1 LVRFL
6 LFEHP
11 ACADMMHIHGWERS
25 MRRRDFLA
33 LAAGG
38 AAVSPVRSWAQRT
51 TAIPRVGVLWHAAD
65 ADGEWPYYGCLLDGF
80 EELGYGQRK
89 IELIHRFPGEKPEK
103 FQGMAAELAALA
115 PDVLVGVGGA
125 APYVKKATSSIPMVF
140 MYVADPIGAK
150 LVESIRHPGGNA
162 TGLTN
167 FGLELVGKR
176 LEYLKEI
183 TPQLARVAMIVNPTN
198 PISNFYVE
206 QANAAGPKLG
216 LTCKPYNVG
225 TLDGLE
231 PAFDAMMGDGVEA
244 VIFNAESLF
253 YVGKKRIAELAL
265 ARKLP
270 CCGYVKEVL
279 DAGMLISYGAD
290 QRLIARRTAYYVDR
304 ILKGERPAD
313 MPVEQPTRFQLCINL
328 TTAKA
333 LGLTI
338 PPTLLARADEV
349 IE

>member
-1 LVRFL
+1 MMRF
-6 LFEHP
+6 
-11 ACADMMHIHGWERS
+11 HGWERS
-25 MRRRDFLA
+25 MKRRDVLA
-33 LAAGG
+33 LAMG
-38 AAVSPVRSWAQRT
+38 AAALSPVRSWAQRGT
-51 TAIPRVGVLWHAAD
+51 TMPRVGVLWHAAN
-65 ADGEWPYYGCLLDGF
+65 ADGEWPYYGSLHEGF
-80 EELGYGQRK
+80 EELGYRQGK
-89 IELIHRFPGEKPEK
+89 NDLIHRFPDEKPER
-103 FQGMAAELAALA
+103 FQSMAAELVALA

-125 APYVKKATSSIPMVF
+125 APYVKKATATIPMVF

-183 TPQLARVAMIVNPTN
+183 NPQLAKVGMIVNPTN

-206 QANAAGPKLG
+206 QSNAAGPKLG

-225 TLDGLE
+225 TLDDLE
-231 PAFDAMMGDGVEA
+231 PAFDAMVGEGMEA
-244 VIFNAESLF
+244 LFFNAESLF
-253 YVGKKRIAELAL
+253 YVGKERIAQLAL

-270 CCGYVKEVL
+270 SCGYVKEVL
-279 DAGMLISYGAD
+279 DAGALISYGAD
-290 QRLIARRTAYYVDR
+290 QRLIARRTASYVDR

-338 PPTLLARADEV
+338 PLTLLARADDV

>member
-1 LVRFL
+1 MGQEMKRREVMSLIAGVAAWPVMARA
-6 LFEHP
+6 E
-11 ACADMMHIHGWERS
+11 ERH
-25 MRRRDFLA
+25 R
-33 LAAGG
+33 
-38 AAVSPVRSWAQRT
+38 VPK
-51 TAIPRVGVLWHAAD
+51 VGVLWHAAD
-65 ADGEWPYYGCLLDGF
+65 AGGEWPYYGCLHDGF
-80 EELGYGQRK
+80 EELGYTSGK
-89 IELIHRFPGEKPEK
+89 IELIDRFPNEKPDRFK
-103 FQGMAAELAALA
+103 SLAAELVALA
-115 PDVLVGVGGA
+115 PDVLIGVGGA
-125 APYVKKATSSIPMVF
+125 APYVKKANSTIPMVF

-176 LEYLKEI
+176 FSYLKEI
-183 TPQLARVAMIVNPTN
+183 NPLLTKVAMMVNPTN
-198 PISNFYVE
+198 PISAFYIS
-206 QANAAGPKLG
+206 QANEAGAKLG
-216 LTCKPYNVG
+216 LSCKPYNIG
-225 TLDGLE
+225 TVDDLE
-231 PAFDAMMGDGVEA
+231 PAFDAMVADGMQA
-244 VIFNAESLF
+244 VLFNAESLF
-253 YVGKKRIAELAL
+253 FVGRKKIAELSL

-279 DAGMLISYGAD
+279 EAGVLISYGAD

-304 ILKGERPAD
+304 ILKGEKPAD

-338 PPTLLARADEV
+338 SPTLLAQADDV

>member
-1 LVRFL
+1 
-6 LFEHP
+6 
-11 ACADMMHIHGWERS
+11 MK
-25 MRRRDFLA
+25 RREVMALIATAAAWPVLA
-33 LAAGG
+33 K
-38 AAVSPVRSWAQRT
+38 AQHRV
-51 TAIPRVGVLWHAAD
+51 PRVGVLWHAGD
-65 ADGEWPYYGCLLDGF
+65 EDGETPYFGSLLEGF
-80 EELGYGQRK
+80 GELGYDKGK
-89 IELIHRFPGEKPEK
+89 IELIHRFPNEKPEA
-103 FQGMAAELAALA
+103 FRAMAAELVALS

-125 APYVKKATSSIPMVF
+125 APYVKQATSTIPMVF

-167 FGLELVGKR
+167 FGVELVGKR

-183 TPQLARVAMIVNPTN
+183 VPQLKTVGMMVNPTN
-198 PISNFYVE
+198 PISAFYIT
-206 QANAAGPKLG
+206 QANEAGTKLG
-216 LTCKPYNVG
+216 LSCKPYQVG
-225 TLDGLE
+225 KLDDLE
-231 PAFDAMMGDGVEA
+231 PAFDAMAKDGMQA

-253 YVGKKRIAELAL
+253 FLGKKKIAELAL

-279 DAGMLISYGAD
+279 EAGLLISYGAD

-304 ILKGERPAD
+304 ILKGEKPAD
-313 MPVEQPTRFQLCINL
+313 MPVEQPTRFQLAINL

-333 LGLTI
+333 LGLPI
-338 PPTLLARADEV
+338 PPTLLAQADEV

>member
-1 LVRFL
+1 M
-6 LFEHP
+6 E
-11 ACADMMHIHGWERS
+11 
-25 MRRRDFLA
+25 RRDVMVLIA
-33 LAAGG
+33 G
-38 AAVSPVRSWAQRT
+38 AAAWPMVVRAQQRHRV
-51 TAIPRVGVLWHAAD
+51 PKVGVLWHAAD

-80 EELGYGQRK
+80 EELGYSQGK
-89 IELIHRFPGEKPEK
+89 IELIHRFPDEKPEK
-103 FQGMAAELAALA
+103 FQSMAAELVALA

-125 APYVKKATSSIPMVF
+125 APYVKKATSTIPMVF

-150 LVESIRHPGGNA
+150 LVESIRRPGGNA

-183 TPQLARVAMIVNPTN
+183 NPQLARAAMIVNPTN
-198 PISNFYVE
+198 PISNFYIE
-206 QANAAGPKLG
+206 QSNAAATKLG

-225 TLDGLE
+225 TLDDLE
-231 PAFDAMMGDGVEA
+231 PAFDAMIGDRMEA
-244 VIFNAESLF
+244 VFFNAESLF

-313 MPVEQPTRFQLCINL
+313 MPVEQPTLFQLCINL

-338 PPTLLARADEV
+338 SPTLLARADEV

>member
-1 LVRFL
+1 MKRRDALALITGAAAWPMVVRAQ
-6 LFEHP
+6 E
-11 ACADMMHIHGWERS
+11 
-25 MRRRDFLA
+25 RRR
-33 LAAGG
+33 
-38 AAVSPVRSWAQRT
+38 VPK
-51 TAIPRVGVLWHAAD
+51 IGVLWHAAD

-80 EELGYGQRK
+80 EELGGYSQGK
-89 IELIHRFPGEKPEK
+89 VELIHRFPDERPEK
-103 FQGMAAELAALA
+103 FQSMAAELVTLS

-125 APYVKKATSSIPMVF
+125 APYVKKATSTIPIVF

-167 FGLELVGKR
+167 FGLELAGKR

-183 TPQLARVAMIVNPTN
+183 IPQLSKVALLVNPTN
-198 PISNFYVE
+198 PISSFYITQSFE
-206 QANAAGPKLG
+206 AAPKLG

-231 PAFDAMMGDGVEA
+231 GAFDAMVADGMEA
-244 VIFNAESLF
+244 VVFNAESLY

-270 CCGYVKEVL
+270 SCGYVKEVL
-279 DAGMLISYGAD
+279 EAGVLISYGAD

-304 ILKGERPAD
+304 ILKGEKPAD
-313 MPVEQPTRFQLCINL
+313 MPVEQPTGFQLCVNL

-338 PPTLLARADEV
+338 PPTLLASADEV

>member
-1 LVRFL
+1 
-6 LFEHP
+6 
-11 ACADMMHIHGWERS
+11 MK
-25 MRRRDFLA
+25 RREVMA
-33 LAAGG
+33 LIAG
-38 AAVSPVRSWAQRT
+38 AATWPIGLRAQQRGRV
-51 TAIPRVGVLWHAAD
+51 PKVGVLWHAAD

-80 EELGYGQRK
+80 GELGYAPGK
-89 IELIHRFPGEKPEK
+89 IDFIHRFPNEKPDK
-103 FQGMAAELAALA
+103 FHSMAAELVALA

-125 APYVKKATSSIPMVF
+125 APYVRKATSDIPVVF

-150 LVESIRHPGGNA
+150 LVESIRRPGGNA

-183 TPQLARVAMIVNPTN
+183 VPSLTKVAMMVNPTN

-206 QANAAGPKLG
+206 QSNAAGPKLG
-216 LTCKPYNVG
+216 LTCKPYNIG
-225 TLDGLE
+225 TLDDIA
-231 PAFDAMMGDGVEA
+231 PAFDAMVSDGMEA
-244 VIFNAESLF
+244 VTFNAESLF
-253 YVGKKRIAELAL
+253 YVGKKKIAELAL

-279 DAGMLISYGAD
+279 DAGALISYGAD

-304 ILKGERPAD
+304 ILKGEKPAE

-338 PPTLLARADEV
+338 PPTLLASADEV

>member
-1 LVRFL
+1 
-6 LFEHP
+6 
-11 ACADMMHIHGWERS
+11 MK
-25 MRRRDFLA
+25 RRDVMTLIA
-33 LAAGG
+33 G
-38 AAVSPVRSWAQRT
+38 AAAWSGAARAQEHRRV
-51 TAIPRVGVLWHAAD
+51 PKVGVLWHAAD
-65 ADGEWPYYGCLLDGF
+65 ADGEWPYYGCLHDGF
-80 EELGYGQRK
+80 EELGYTSGK
-89 IELIHRFPGEKPEK
+89 IELIHRFSNEKPEK
-103 FQGMAAELAALA
+103 FQTMVAELVALA

-125 APYVKKATSSIPMVF
+125 APYVKKATSTIPMVF

-183 TPQLARVAMIVNPTN
+183 IPQLAKVAMIVNPTN
-198 PISNFYVE
+198 PISKFYVE
-206 QANAAGPKLG
+206 QSNAAGPKLG

-225 TLDGLE
+225 TLGGLE
-231 PAFDAMMGDGVEA
+231 PAFDAMVGDRMEA
-244 VIFNAESLF
+244 VFFNAESLF
-253 YVGKKRIAELAL
+253 YVGRKTIAELAL

-270 CCGYVKEVL
+270 SCGYVREVL
-279 DAGMLISYGAD
+279 DAGALISYGAD

-313 MPVEQPTRFQLCINL
+313 MPVEQPTGFQLCINL
-328 TTAKA
+328 ITAKA

-338 PPTLLARADEV
+338 PPTLVASADEV

>member
-1 LVRFL
+1 
-6 LFEHP
+6 
-11 ACADMMHIHGWERS
+11 MK
-25 MRRRDFLA
+25 RRDVMVLI
-33 LAAGG
+33 AG
-38 AAVSPVRSWAQRT
+38 ATAWPMVVRAQQRHRV
-51 TAIPRVGVLWHAAD
+51 PKVGVLWHAAD

-80 EELGYGQRK
+80 EELGYSQGK
-89 IELIHRFPGEKPEK
+89 IELIHRFPDEKPGK
-103 FQGMAAELAALA
+103 FQSMAAELVALA

-125 APYVKKATSSIPMVF
+125 APYVKKATSTIPMVF

-150 LVESIRHPGGNA
+150 LVESIRRPGGNA

-183 TPQLARVAMIVNPTN
+183 NPQLARAAMIVNPTN
-198 PISNFYVE
+198 PISNFYIE
-206 QANAAGPKLG
+206 QSNAAATKLG

-225 TLDGLE
+225 TLDDLE
-231 PAFDAMMGDGVEA
+231 PAFDAMIGDRMEA
-244 VIFNAESLF
+244 VFFNAESLF

-313 MPVEQPTRFQLCINL
+313 MPVEQPTLFQLCINL
-328 TTAKA
+328 TTAKV

-338 PPTLLARADEV
+338 SPTLLARADEV

>member
-1 LVRFL
+1 MGQEMKRREVMSLIAGAAAWPVMARAQ
-6 LFEHP
+6 E
-11 ACADMMHIHGWERS
+11 
-25 MRRRDFLA
+25 RRR
-33 LAAGG
+33 
-38 AAVSPVRSWAQRT
+38 VPK
-51 TAIPRVGVLWHAAD
+51 VGVLWHAAD
-65 ADGEWPYYGCLLDGF
+65 EDGEWPYFGCLHDGF
-80 EELGYGQRK
+80 EELGYGSSK
-89 IELIHRFPGEKPEK
+89 IELIHRFPNEKPEK
-103 FQGMAAELAALA
+103 FQSMAAELVALA

-125 APYVKKATSSIPMVF
+125 APYVKKATSTIPMVF

-183 TPQLARVAMIVNPTN
+183 NPQLTRVAMIVNPTN
-198 PISNFYVE
+198 PISTFYIG
-206 QANAAGPKLG
+206 QANEAGSKLALG
-216 LTCKPYNVG
+216 CKPYNVG
-225 TLDGLE
+225 TIDDLG
-231 PAFDAMMGDGVEA
+231 PAFDAMVTDGMQA
-244 VIFNAESLF
+244 LMFNAESLF
-253 YVGKKRIAELAL
+253 FVGRKQIAELAL

-270 CCGYVKEVL
+270 VCGYVKEVL
-279 DAGMLISYGAD
+279 EAGLLISYGAD

-304 ILKGERPAD
+304 ILKGEKPAD
-313 MPVEQPTRFQLCINL
+313 MPVEQPTSFQLCINL

-338 PPTLLARADEV
+338 PPTLLARADDV

>member
-1 LVRFL
+1 
-6 LFEHP
+6 
-11 ACADMMHIHGWERS
+11 MG
-25 MRRRDFLA
+25 RREFIAGLA
-33 LAAGG
+33 GAAAFPLAAG
-38 AAVSPVRSWAQRT
+38 AQQIKK
-51 TAIPRVGVLWHAAD
+51 IPKVGVLWHASD
-65 ADGEWPYYGCLLDGF
+65 ADGEWPYYGCLLEGF
-80 EELGYGQRK
+80 EELGYSQGK
-89 IELIHRFPGEKPEK
+89 IELIHRFPDEKPEK
-103 FQGMAAELAALA
+103 FQSMTAELVALA

-125 APYVKKATSSIPMVF
+125 APYVKKATSTIPIVF

-150 LVESIRHPGGNA
+150 LVESIRRPGGNA

-183 TPQLARVAMIVNPTN
+183 IPQLAKVAMIVNPTN

-206 QANAAGPKLG
+206 QSNAAGTKLG
-216 LTCKPYNVG
+216 LTCKPYSVG

-231 PAFDAMMGDGVEA
+231 PAFDAMAGDRMEA
-244 VIFNAESLF
+244 VVFNAESLF

-279 DAGMLISYGAD
+279 DSGVLLSYGAD

-328 TTAKA
+328 STAKA

>member
-1 LVRFL
+1 MKRRDVMALIAGAAWPMLVR
-6 LFEHP
+6 
-11 ACADMMHIHGWERS
+11 AQQ
-25 MRRRDFLA
+25 RR
-33 LAAGG
+33 G
-38 AAVSPVRSWAQRT
+38 VPK
-51 TAIPRVGVLWHAAD
+51 VGVLWHAAD
-65 ADGEWPYYGCLLDGF
+65 ADGEWPYYGCLLEGF
-80 EELGYGQRK
+80 EELGYSQGK
-89 IELIHRFPGEKPEK
+89 IELIHRFPDERPEK
-103 FQGMAAELAALA
+103 FQSMAAELVALA

-125 APYVKKATSSIPMVF
+125 APYVKKATSTIPMVF

-150 LVESIRHPGGNA
+150 LVESIRRPGGNA

-183 TPQLARVAMIVNPTN
+183 NPQLARAAMIVNPTN
-198 PISNFYVE
+198 PISNFYIE
-206 QANAAGPKLG
+206 QSNAAATKLG

-225 TLDGLE
+225 TLDDLE
-231 PAFDAMMGDGVEA
+231 SAFNAMAGDRMEA
-244 VIFNAESLF
+244 VTFNAESLF

-279 DAGMLISYGAD
+279 DAGVLISYGAD
-290 QRLIARRTAYYVDR
+290 QRLIARRTADYVDR

>member
-1 LVRFL
+1 V
-6 LFEHP
+6 P
-11 ACADMMHIHGWERS
+11 K
-25 MRRRDFLA
+25 
-33 LAAGG
+33 
-38 AAVSPVRSWAQRT
+38 
-51 TAIPRVGVLWHAAD
+51 VGVLWHAAD
-65 ADGEWPYYGCLLDGF
+65 PDGEWPYYGCLLEGF
-80 EELGYGQRK
+80 EELGYGQGK
-89 IELIHRFPGEKPEK
+89 IEFIHRFPDEKPEK
-103 FQGMAAELAALA
+103 FQSMAAELVALA

-125 APYVKKATSSIPMVF
+125 APYVKKATSTIPMVF
-140 MYVADPIGAK
+140 MYVADPIGAR

-183 TPQLARVAMIVNPTN
+183 NPQLAKVAMIVNPTN

-206 QANAAGPKLG
+206 QSTAAGPKLG
-216 LTCKPYNVG
+216 LTCKPYNV
-225 TLDGLE
+225 E
-231 PAFDAMMGDGVEA
+231 PAFDAMVGDGMEA
-244 VIFNAESLF
+244 IFFNAESLF

-279 DAGMLISYGAD
+279 DAGVLVSYGAD

-338 PPTLLARADEV
+338 PPTLLASADEV

>member
-1 LVRFL
+1 
-6 LFEHP
+6 
-11 ACADMMHIHGWERS
+11 
-25 MRRRDFLA
+25 
-33 LAAGG
+33 
-38 AAVSPVRSWAQRT
+38 
-51 TAIPRVGVLWHAAD
+51 
-65 ADGEWPYYGCLLDGF
+65 
-80 EELGYGQRK
+80 
-89 IELIHRFPGEKPEK
+89 
-103 FQGMAAELAALA
+103 
-115 PDVLVGVGGA
+115 
-125 APYVKKATSSIPMVF
+125 
-140 MYVADPIGAK
+140 
-150 LVESIRHPGGNA
+150 
-162 TGLTN
+162 
-167 FGLELVGKR
+167 
-176 LEYLKEI
+176 
-183 TPQLARVAMIVNPTN
+183 MIVNPTN

-206 QANAAGPKLG
+206 QSNAAGPKLG
-216 LTCKPYNVG
+216 LTCKPYTVG

-231 PAFDAMMGDGVEA
+231 PAFDAMVGDRMEA
-244 VIFNAESLF
+244 VFFNAESLF

-279 DAGMLISYGAD
+279 DAGALISYGAD
-290 QRLIARRTAYYVDR
+290 QRLIALRTAYYVDR

>member
-1 LVRFL
+1 LR
-6 LFEHP
+6 
-11 ACADMMHIHGWERS
+11 AQQHGR
-25 MRRRDFLA
+25 
-33 LAAGG
+33 
-38 AAVSPVRSWAQRT
+38 VPK
-51 TAIPRVGVLWHAAD
+51 VGVLWHAAD

-80 EELGYGQRK
+80 GELGYAPGK
-89 IELIHRFPGEKPEK
+89 IELIHRFPDEKPEK
-103 FQGMAAELAALA
+103 FQSMAAELVALA

-125 APYVKKATSSIPMVF
+125 APYVKKATSDIPVVF

-150 LVESIRHPGGNA
+150 LVESIRRPGGNA

-183 TPQLARVAMIVNPTN
+183 VPSLTKVAMMVNPTN

-206 QANAAGPKLG
+206 QSNAAGPKLG
-216 LTCKPYNVG
+216 LTCKPYNIG
-225 TLDGLE
+225 TLDDIA
-231 PAFDAMMGDGVEA
+231 PAFDAMVSDGMEA
-244 VIFNAESLF
+244 VTFNAESLF
-253 YVGKKRIAELAL
+253 YVGKKKIAELAL

-279 DAGMLISYGAD
+279 DAGSLISYGAD
-290 QRLIARRTAYYVDR
+290 QRLIARRTAYFVDR
-304 ILKGERPAD
+304 ILKGEKPAE

-328 TTAKA
+328 TTARA

-338 PPTLLARADEV
+338 PPTLLASADEV

>member
-1 LVRFL
+1 
-6 LFEHP
+6 
-11 ACADMMHIHGWERS
+11 MK
-25 MRRRDFLA
+25 RRDVMVLIA
-33 LAAGG
+33 G
-38 AAVSPVRSWAQRT
+38 AAAWPMVVRAQQRHRV
-51 TAIPRVGVLWHAAD
+51 PKVGVLWHAAD

-80 EELGYGQRK
+80 EELGYSHGK
-89 IELIHRFPGEKPEK
+89 IELIHRFPDEKPEK
-103 FQGMAAELAALA
+103 FQSMAAELVALA

-125 APYVKKATSSIPMVF
+125 APYVKKATSTIPMVF

-150 LVESIRHPGGNA
+150 LVESIRRPGGNA

-183 TPQLARVAMIVNPTN
+183 NPQLARAAMIVNPTN

-206 QANAAGPKLG
+206 QSNAAATKLG

-225 TLDGLE
+225 TLDDLE
-231 PAFDAMMGDGVEA
+231 PAFDAMIGDRMEA
-244 VIFNAESLF
+244 VFFNAESLF

-313 MPVEQPTRFQLCINL
+313 MPVEQPTLFQLCINL

-338 PPTLLARADEV
+338 SPTLLARADEV

>member
-1 LVRFL
+1 
-6 LFEHP
+6 
-11 ACADMMHIHGWERS
+11 MK
-25 MRRRDFLA
+25 RRDVMVLIA
-33 LAAGG
+33 G
-38 AAVSPVRSWAQRT
+38 AAAWPMVVRAQQRHRV
-51 TAIPRVGVLWHAAD
+51 PKVGVLWHAAD
-65 ADGEWPYYGCLLDGF
+65 ADGERPYYGCLLDGF
-80 EELGYGQRK
+80 EELGYSQGK
-89 IELIHRFPGEKPEK
+89 IEIIHRFPDEKPEK
-103 FQGMAAELAALA
+103 FQSMAAELVALA

-125 APYVKKATSSIPMVF
+125 APYVKKATSTIPMVF

-150 LVESIRHPGGNA
+150 LVESIRRPGGNA

-183 TPQLARVAMIVNPTN
+183 NPQLARAAMIVNPTN
-198 PISNFYVE
+198 PISNFYIE
-206 QANAAGPKLG
+206 QSNAAATKLG

-225 TLDGLE
+225 TLDDLE
-231 PAFDAMMGDGVEA
+231 PAFDAMIGDRMEA
-244 VIFNAESLF
+244 VFFNAESLF

-313 MPVEQPTRFQLCINL
+313 MPVEQPTLFQLCINL

>member
-1 LVRFL
+1 MKRRDVMALIAGAAWPMLVR
-6 LFEHP
+6 
-11 ACADMMHIHGWERS
+11 AQQ
-25 MRRRDFLA
+25 RR
-33 LAAGG
+33 G
-38 AAVSPVRSWAQRT
+38 VPK
-51 TAIPRVGVLWHAAD
+51 VGVLWHAAD
-65 ADGEWPYYGCLLDGF
+65 ADGEWPYYGCLLEGF
-80 EELGYGQRK
+80 EELGYGQGK
-89 IELIHRFPGEKPEK
+89 IELIHRFPDERPEK
-103 FQGMAAELAALA
+103 FQSMAAELVALA

-125 APYVKKATSSIPMVF
+125 APYVKKATSTIPMVF

-150 LVESIRHPGGNA
+150 LVESIRRPGGNA

-183 TPQLARVAMIVNPTN
+183 NPQLARAAMIVNPTN
-198 PISNFYVE
+198 PISNFYIE
-206 QANAAGPKLG
+206 QSNAAATKLG

-225 TLDGLE
+225 TLDDLE
-231 PAFDAMMGDGVEA
+231 SAFNAMAGDRMEA
-244 VIFNAESLF
+244 VTFNAESLF

-279 DAGMLISYGAD
+279 DAGVLISYGAD
-290 QRLIARRTAYYVDR
+290 QRLIARRTADYVDR

>member
-1 LVRFL
+1 
-6 LFEHP
+6 
-11 ACADMMHIHGWERS
+11 M
-25 MRRRDFLA
+25 
-33 LAAGG
+33 AAGL
-38 AAVSPVRSWAQRT
+38 VT
-51 TAIPRVGVLWHAAD
+51 
-65 ADGEWPYYGCLLDGF
+65 
-80 EELGYGQRK
+80 
-89 IELIHRFPGEKPEK
+89 
-103 FQGMAAELAALA
+103 LA

-125 APYVKKATSSIPMVF
+125 APYVKKATSDIPVVF

-150 LVESIRHPGGNA
+150 LVESIRRPGGNA

-183 TPQLARVAMIVNPTN
+183 VPSLTKVAMMVNPTN

-216 LTCKPYNVG
+216 LTCKPYNIG
-225 TLDGLE
+225 TLDDIA
-231 PAFDAMMGDGVEA
+231 PAFDAMVSDGMEA
-244 VIFNAESLF
+244 VTFNAESLF
-253 YVGKKRIAELAL
+253 YVGKKKIAELAL

-279 DAGMLISYGAD
+279 DAGALISYGAD

-304 ILKGERPAD
+304 ILKGEKPAE

-338 PPTLLARADEV
+338 PPDVGFFRN
-349 IE
+349 

>member
-1 LVRFL
+1 MVGGR
-6 LFEHP
+6 
-11 ACADMMHIHGWERS
+11 G
-25 MRRRDFLA
+25 MRRRVFLA
-33 LAAGG
+33 LAVG
-38 AAVSPVRSWAQRT
+38 AAAASPVRSLAQRT
-51 TAIPRVGVLWHAAD
+51 RTIPRVGVLWHAAD
-65 ADGEWPYYGCLLDGF
+65 ADGEWPYYGCLLEGF
-80 EELGYGQRK
+80 EELGYGQGK
-89 IELIHRFPGEKPEK
+89 IELIHRFPDEKPEK
-103 FQGMAAELAALA
+103 FQSMAAELVALA

-125 APYVKKATSSIPMVF
+125 APYVKKATSTIPMVF
-140 MYVADPIGAK
+140 MYVADPIGTK

-183 TPQLARVAMIVNPTN
+183 KPQLAKVAMIVNPTN

-206 QANAAGPKLG
+206 QSTAAGPKLG
-216 LTCKPYNVG
+216 LTCKPYSVG
-225 TLDGLE
+225 TLDSLE
-231 PAFDAMMGDGVEA
+231 PAFDAMAGDGMEA
-244 VIFNAESLF
+244 VFFNAESLF

-279 DAGMLISYGAD
+279 DAGTLISYGAD

>member
-1 LVRFL
+1 
-6 LFEHP
+6 
-11 ACADMMHIHGWERS
+11 MK
-25 MRRRDFLA
+25 RREVMA
-33 LAAGG
+33 LIAG
-38 AAVSPVRSWAQRT
+38 AATWPIGLRAQQHGRV
-51 TAIPRVGVLWHAAD
+51 PKVGVLWHAAD

-80 EELGYGQRK
+80 GELGYAPGK
-89 IELIHRFPGEKPEK
+89 IDLIHRFPNEKPDK
-103 FQGMAAELAALA
+103 FQSMAAELVALA

-125 APYVKKATSSIPMVF
+125 APYVGKATSDIPVVF

-150 LVESIRHPGGNA
+150 LVESIRRPGGNA

-183 TPQLARVAMIVNPTN
+183 VPSLTKVAMMVNPTN

-206 QANAAGPKLG
+206 QSNAAGPKLG
-216 LTCKPYNVG
+216 LTCKPYNIG
-225 TLDGLE
+225 TLDDIA
-231 PAFDAMMGDGVEA
+231 PAFDAMVSDGMEA
-244 VIFNAESLF
+244 VTFNAESLF
-253 YVGKKRIAELAL
+253 YVGKKKIAELAL

-279 DAGMLISYGAD
+279 DAGALISYGAD

-304 ILKGERPAD
+304 ILKGEKPAE

-338 PPTLLARADEV
+338 PPTLLASADEV